1 MLTSI
6 NTRRNQL
13 LYRPCV
19 KTGRCPCS
27 YYGCCALWYPVHSH
41 QGYELT
47 GRGRNYLLTK
57 TMWAQFYKA
66 FVFIFK
72 GRKWITQVCI
82 AFNST
87 VLNYKAISHVYHFH
101 HCLGYGYYYFDWAPR
116 LKATLEE
123 MGLFVLWFH
132 ILDHWWKSGQE
143 PKDSRNV

>member
-6 NTRRNQL
+6 NTRRNQHHVSKQQDAL
-13 LYRPCV
+13 VHTVAAVPCDIL
-19 KTGRCPCS
+19 
-27 YYGCCALWYPVHSH
+27 CCH

-72 GRKWITQVCI
+72 GRKWITQVCL
-82 AFNST
+82 AFSSR
-87 VLNYKAISHVYHFH
+87 VLNYGAISHVYHSH
-101 HCLGYGYYYFDWAPR
+101 HCLGYGYYYFHWAPR
-116 LKATLEE
+116 LKPTLEGK
-123 MGLFVLWFH
+123 GLFVLWFH
-132 ILDHWWKSGQE
+132 ILYHWWKSGQE